1 MQEPLGFEVESPV
14 QRACVTAGAS
24 GLGVAIA
31 RAFHRAGARV
41 HIGDASPKAL
51 AEVLGEH
58 PGMHGSVVDVGEP
71 AEVEALFAEALDWMG
86 GLDVLVNCAAIG
98 GPRAALQDIEYEDW
112 DRTVRVNLSGMFYCL
127 RQAARVMREQR
138 SGSIINLTSSSAR
151 TGLPMRSAFVAS
163 MSGVLGLTY
172 NAARELGP
180 HNIRCNAVLPG
191 VLDNEAGRRLV
202 KRLARE
208 RRQSIEEAEAEF
220 LGHVSMRSWIDAA
233 EVADTVLFLASD
245 SARHITGQSIGVC
258 GNVEWEG

>member
-1 MQEPLGFEVESPV
+1 MQEPLGFEAESPI
-14 QRACVTAGAS
+14 QRVCVTAGAG
-24 GLGVAIA
+24 GLGLPIA

-51 AEVLGEH
+51 AEVLGEL
-58 PGMHGSVVDVGEP
+58 PGMHGSVVDVAEP
-71 AEVEALFAEALDWMG
+71 AEVEALFAEALAWMG

-98 GPRAALQDIEYEDW
+98 GPRAVLQDIEYDDW
-112 DRTVRVNLSGMFYCL
+112 DRTVRVNLCGLFYCL
-127 RQAARVMREQR
+127 RQAARIMREQR
-138 SGSIINLTSSSAR
+138 GGCIVNLASSSVR

-163 MSGVLGLTY
+163 MSGVLGLTH

-180 HNIRCNAVLPG
+180 DNIRCNAVLPG
-191 VLDNEAGRRLV
+191 FIDNEAGRRLV

-208 RRQSIEEAEAEF
+208 RRQRVEEAEAEF
-220 LGHVSMRSWIDAA
+220 LGHVSMRTWIDEA

-245 SARHITGQSIGVC
+245 RARHITGQSLGVC